1 MVNKYTVLC
10 MGRDWW
16 NLLFA
21 KIRVDNKSHK
31 PKISVT
37 DLGTMTSP
45 KEIAVFQRVTNLF
58 RFVSNLDLLLQGE
71 KIMAR
76 LDQLTAEV
84 AEVQGTVASAIAL
97 IQGLAQQIK
106 DAGTD
111 QAALDDI
118 VAQLNAQQ
126 EALAAAVA
134 ANSEPAIPE

>member
-1 MVNKYTVLC
+1 M
-10 MGRDWW
+10 
-16 NLLFA
+16 
-21 KIRVDNKSHK
+21 
-31 PKISVT
+31 
-37 DLGTMTSP
+37 
-45 KEIAVFQRVTNLF
+45 FQRVTNLF